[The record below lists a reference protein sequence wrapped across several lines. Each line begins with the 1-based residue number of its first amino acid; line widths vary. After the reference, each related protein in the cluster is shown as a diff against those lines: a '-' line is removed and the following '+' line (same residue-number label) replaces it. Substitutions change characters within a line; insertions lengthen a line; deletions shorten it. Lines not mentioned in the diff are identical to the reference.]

1 MTTQQTNQPS
11 QPAQTPATVPTRAG
25 AGRSAEL
32 REFLAALLRFQ
43 CRLIGAEAGAVYLS
57 PGRGAAGGVIVTHR
71 EEGEG
76 EFDEASLQRLT
87 ALAARATAGVGTPLA
102 EPVALQDGKRYY
114 TTEASHIALATPL
127 RAEGRV
133 EGATLVLAPSRG
145 LDTDQAL
152 AQLGLTTARFEA
164 YLWRQSALHES
175 QQKVVLKETL
185 ELLDR
190 AQQGQTARSMASLMA
205 GELRRRFGCT
215 RVSIGLIAAD
225 RVRVMAVSGADDLD
239 PRSPAVEAIEA
250 AMEETA
256 LQDAEVLYP
265 EPEGA
270 TPGTRRVLHQHA
282 RLSELFG
289 PAAIVSIPL
298 RIDGGLVGVMV
309 LERDQTDPFPEASL
323 PLMRLVAEFIGP
335 AVYTRRLADRRTPQ
349 VLRDDLRD
357 LAGAIVGPRRTL
369 TKAIAAA
376 VLLVFLLLAFVP
388 IPDRVVASFE
398 LRATVSRAIVPP
410 FAGYLER
417 AHVRP
422 GDRVAAGDLLV
433 EMKTDDL
440 RLRLAEAEARREN
453 LLVRRDAAVAR
464 GERAE
469 GRQAQAEIDETEA
482 TIELVAESLKAAR
495 LTSPIAG
502 VVSLGD
508 LDRLSGA
515 PVDANQVLLE
525 IVADGTT
532 AVLQIAE
539 RDFDRIAVGQT
550 GWIAPRGSPGARIPV
565 IVTRINP
572 VAQVRETGSV
582 YLVEASV
589 DSASSLQPGMT
600 GSVRLR
606 DGWTTGLG
614 TIARPLIDAARL
626 RLWW

>member
-1 MTTQQTNQPS
+1 MTTQQTNQPA
-11 QPAQTPATVPTRAG
+11 QPAHPPATVPTRAG
-25 AGRSAEL
+25 SGRSAEL
-32 REFLAALLRFQ
+32 HEFLAALLRFQ
-43 CRLIGAEAGAVYLS
+43 CRLVGAQAGAVYLS
-57 PGRGAAGGVIVTHR
+57 PGRGNAGGVIVTHR
-71 EEGEG
+71 DEGDG
-76 EFDEASLQRLT
+76 ALDEASLQRLT
-87 ALAARATAGVGTPLA
+87 ALAARAAAGVGAPLA
-102 EPVALQDGKRYY
+102 EPITLQDTKRYY
-114 TTEASHIALATPL
+114 TADASHIALATPL

-133 EGATLVLAPSRG
+133 EGATLVVAPAQG
-145 LDTDQAL
+145 LDSDDAL
-152 AQLGLTTARFEA
+152 ARLGLTTARFEA

-270 TPGTRRVLHQHA
+270 SPGARRVIHQHA

-289 PAAIVSIPL
+289 PAAIISIPL

-357 LAGAIVGPRRTL
+357 LAGAIVGPRHTL
-369 TKAIAAA
+369 AKTIGAL
-376 VLLVFLLLAFVP
+376 VLLALVLLALVP
-388 IPDRVVASFE
+388 IPDRVVATFE

-440 RLRLAEAEARREN
+440 RLRLVEAEARREN
-453 LLVRRDAAVAR
+453 LLARRDAAMAR
-464 GERAE
+464 GERAQA
-469 GRQAQAEIDETEA
+469 RQTQAEIDETDA
-482 TIELVAESLKAAR
+482 TIALVAESLRAAQ
-495 LTSPIAG
+495 LTAPIAG

-508 LDRLSGA
+508 LERLSGA

-539 RDFDRIAVGQT
+539 RDADRVAVGQT
-550 GWIAPRGSPGARIPV
+550 GWIAPRGSPGSRIPV
-565 IVTRINP
+565 TVTRINP
-572 VAQVRETGSV
+572 VAQVRETGSM

-589 DSASSLQPGMT
+589 AEGTALQPGMT

-606 DGWTTGLG
+606 DGWTTGLAAL
-614 TIARPLIDAARL
+614 ARPLIDAARL